1 MSFQT
6 VTEAFDSRLGLSGAH
21 KGVDLVTQQAV
32 LRARKRANAMEIPQP
47 SFTSLVEK
55 AQQRVGQILQFC
67 ESPIERLMLP
77 ALVFADYGASFASFP
92 AQIHIPST
100 DDPPRGDLVI
110 IPQFAFV
117 KYRFDFGV
125 LADIDGHW
133 RITAVE
139 CDGEEYHQ
147 DAVKDRRRDA
157 YLKAF
162 GITTF
167 RFKGTDIQADPLPL
181 AAQVAA
187 HVQTW
192 RASL

>member
-6 VTEAFDSRLGLSGAH
+6 VTEAIDARLGIAGAH
-21 KGVDLVTQQAV
+21 QGVEMVTEHAV
-32 LRARKRANAMEIPQP
+32 TRARKRANAMEIPQP
-47 SFTSLVEK
+47 SFAALVEK
-55 AQQRVGQILQFC
+55 AQKRVGQVLQFC

-77 ALVFADYGASFASFP
+77 ALVFADYGPSFASFP
-92 AQIHIPST
+92 AQIHIPSQ
-100 DDPPRGDLVI
+100 DEAPRGDLVI
-110 IPQFAFV
+110 IPQFAFI

-125 LADIDGHW
+125 LADVDGNW

-139 CDGEEYHQ
+139 CDGEDYHQ
-147 DAVKDRRRDA
+147 DVMKDRRRDA

-162 GITTF
+162 GVKTF
-167 RFKGTDIQADPLPL
+167 RFKGTEIQADPLPL